1 MPMTSSGHNFIAG
14 PNTSEIAK
22 PTTGARNRYVL
33 HFQRVQ
39 NGGAIVLE
47 GREECTKGKDTIVR
61 SQLLWPSSKLKG
73 VDEGGKGGLA
83 RLSRWIMKVV
93 F

>member
-1 MPMTSSGHNFIAG
+1 MFCIFSGSRTAG
-14 PNTSEIAK
+14 K
-22 PTTGARNRYVL
+22 
-33 HFQRVQ
+33 
-39 NGGAIVLE
+39 AILA
-47 GREECTKGKDTIVR
+47 GRPECTKGKDTIVR